1 MLLGTGARVWA
12 KPALLALAAS
22 LALATSAA
30 AQQYPGVADPGGD
43 ESAIVPVPPADG
55 RFFGYHEKV
64 VELSTHG
71 WTPEQIA
78 EVAAGG
84 GANTARF
91 TLDWWNVEPARDVA
105 DENWWAYYD
114 RVHDAFVA
122 RGVRPLITLAST
134 PPWAR
139 EPAYQACGKRRGCE
153 YPPATW
159 MEGEWAEFA
168 AEVARRLPRT
178 AAIEIWNEPNLENF
192 WKPVPDPAR
201 FARLV
206 AAAYPAI
213 KAANPGIRV
222 LAGGFAPTQTREYD
236 LLGRLTRTPMRE
248 FLAAAYAANPSIKG
262 KLDGISFHT
271 VFQELS
277 YGSGTLFAKS
287 FDDVRS
293 VSRHFG
299 DVGVPLWVT
308 ETGLTTNGSI
318 AVTEAEQRSG
328 LMRQYRRMMTMP
340 DVEGVVVHTLAD
352 RVELPRSDF
361 NFGYGLIRSFSP
373 FTPKLAYCAFA
384 GRVDAETPYGG
395 CPRIDEESGGSGSS
409 DGSGGSGEGGSGGT
423 GGSGGSGD
431 SGGDADAGEGS
442 GGEDADGAPGRKS
455 RCSER
460 LVAVRAKLARASA
473 GERPELRRRHR
484 ALERRCVPCVRKV
497 IRARKRVRRADP
509 GELAAARADL
519 RRWRRACAPCVRK
532 LRRLERAAAAATD
545 GERAALVRR
554 HERVRRRCP

>member
-1 MLLGTGARVWA
+1 MWA
-12 KPALLALAAS
+12 KPALLALATT
-22 LALATSAA
+22 LCLATSAA
-30 AQQYPGVADPGGD
+30 AQQYPGAPDPGGD
-43 ESAIVPVPPADG
+43 ESAAVPVPPPDG
-55 RFFGYHEKV
+55 RFFGYHERV

-91 TLDWWNVEPARDVA
+91 TLDWWNVEPSRDLA
-105 DENWWAYYD
+105 DENWWRYYD
-114 RVHDAFVA
+114 RVYDAFMA

-139 EPAYQACGKRRGCE
+139 EAAYQACGKRRGCE

-168 AEVARRLPRT
+168 AEVARRFPQA

-206 AAAYPAI
+206 AAAYPAV
-213 KAANPGIRV
+213 KAANPSMRV

-248 FLAAAYAANPSIKG
+248 FLAAAYAASPSIDG
-262 KLDGISFHT
+262 KFDGISFHT

-277 YGSGTLFAKS
+277 YGPGTLFAKS

-293 VSRHFG
+293 VSRHRG
-299 DVGVPLWVT
+299 DAGVPLWIT

-318 AVTEAEQRSG
+318 AVSEAEQRSG
-328 LMRQYRRMMTMP
+328 LLRQYRRLMTMP
-340 DVEGVVVHTLAD
+340 DVEGMVIHTLAD
-352 RVELPRSDF
+352 RAELPRSDF
-361 NFGYGLIRSFSP
+361 NFGYGLIRSFNP
-373 FTPKLAYCAFA
+373 FAPKLAFCAFA
-384 GRVDAETPYGG
+384 GRADTETPYGG
-395 CPRIDEESGGSGSS
+395 CPRIDEGGGGSG
-409 DGSGGSGEGGSGGT
+409 DGTGGDSGSGGSGGT
-423 GGSGGSGD
+423 GGD
-431 SGGDADAGEGS
+431 SGS
-442 GGEDADGAPGRKS
+442 GGAGDGDEPGGDPEAPSG
-455 RCSER
+455 CSER
-460 LVAVRAKLARASA
+460 LVALRASIA
-473 GERPELRRRHR
+473 LATPAERRALRRRHH
-484 ALERRCVPCVRKV
+484 ALERRCVPCVRV
-497 IRARKRVRRADP
+497 LARARRRVERADP
-509 GELAAARADL
+509 GELRAARARL
-519 RRWRRACAPCVRK
+519 ARARRACAPCIRR
-532 LRRLERAAAAATD
+532 LRRLERAAAAAAD

-554 HERVRRRCP
+554 HERLRRRCP